1 MLGAYAVLTPVAG
14 CLDVCMYIHTSLVTF
29 YTFFT
34 RYGYGYCYS
43 VTQSPSKRGVN
54 L

>member
-14 CLDVCMYIHTSLVTF
+14 CLDVCTSLVTF

-43 VTQSPSKRGVN
+43 VTQKPK
-54 L
+54 